1 MVRCSRSLCIAVTAL
16 MLMPMPGA
24 LSGWIPLDI
33 TSPSTLSFPPKGGNN
48 TTYLKVP
55 ADGLVKD
62 DTFNITGSAI
72 YTNDSW
78 AANSTGIWG
87 EALSKDNLTN
97 SPDGIGLGGYG
108 SWWEETG
115 VEALGRMNSNNSSPK
130 NWSTTQDGY
139 LGLAKGLFRMPIRSH
154 SIISM
159 REMDGTLQTAV
170 ERVTMELLQMD
181 PHGRMGSSAR
191 H

>member
-1 MVRCSRSLCIAVTAL
+1 MTRCARLLCIAVTAL

-33 TSPSTLSFPPKGGNN
+33 TLPSTLSFPPKGGNN

-72 YTNDSW
+72 YANDSW

-87 EALSKDNLTN
+87 EALLKDNLTN

-108 SWWEETG
+108 SWWEETAK
-115 VEALGRMNSNNSSPK
+115 EAWNRAPQEDLNYNRTVGINGSILD
-130 NWSTTQDGY
+130 NWTLDNGQ
-139 LGLAKGLFRMPIRSH
+139 LRLAKEF
-154 SIISM
+154 
-159 REMDGTLQTAV
+159 
-170 ERVTMELLQMD
+170 ERPYSTDNNV
-181 PHGRMGSSAR
+181 AF
-191 H
+191 